1 MQNPLENL
9 IAANPHFYEALAS
22 GDCGQMQRIWSD
34 ADTITCIHPGWGP
47 VAGREARPTPDPGNA
62 PEIAGRLTRAE
73 APRWDPGGMP

>member
-1 MQNPLENL
+1 
-9 IAANPHFYEALAS
+9 
-22 GDCGQMQRIWSD
+22 MQRIWSD